1 MGGCLLLKTHHIC
14 TYEDNRSLHSHRSTI
29 YNRISSLH
37 SGSLTQS
44 LLNPWR
50 AVLCLLAVDLKTVSS
65 VLFFSY
71 ICRQYVALCTSRIK
85 SDQLKCVRFTICKHT
100 FMFFEASAS
109 RGCPKKESEKKNTP
123 QLATASRFFSSLY
136 IGCVNQL
143 LILIFRCFL
152 WAIYPKRT
160 LCKKIMCV
168 SCKSLRFDVASTHQH
183 YLIHSAHS
191 HWSVCEC
198 V

>member
-1 MGGCLLLKTHHIC
+1 MCQ
-14 TYEDNRSLHSHRSTI
+14 I
-29 YNRISSLH
+29 YNLQAYIYVIRGIS
-37 SGSLTQS
+37 
-44 LLNPWR
+44 
-50 AVLCLLAVDLKTVSS
+50 
-65 VLFFSY
+65 
-71 ICRQYVALCTSRIK
+71 IK
-85 SDQLKCVRFTICKHT
+85 RMH
-100 FMFFEASAS
+100 
-109 RGCPKKESEKKNTP
+109 KKRKSEKRNTP

-152 WAIYPKRT
+152 WVIYPKRT

-191 HWSVCEC
+191 HWSVCEF